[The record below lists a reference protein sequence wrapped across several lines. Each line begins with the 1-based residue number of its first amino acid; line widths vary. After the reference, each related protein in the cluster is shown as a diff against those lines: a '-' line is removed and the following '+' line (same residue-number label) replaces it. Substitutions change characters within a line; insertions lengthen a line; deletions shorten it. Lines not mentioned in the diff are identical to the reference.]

1 MLSSMS
7 RMDEVERQRLL
18 DEIARRDQ
26 RIVLLEQKIDALVR
40 RIFGVRSESL
50 DPAQLE
56 LLLDPDALKK
66 APAAEPADPGPAA
79 EERRDTR
86 GRQPRQPRIPDHL
99 PVEEQVLDPEAVL
112 ADPAAFR
119 RIGEE
124 TREQLDY
131 RPGRFLRRRLV
142 RPKYVRI
149 GDPLAKPVI
158 APLPP
163 SLQERC
169 NATPALIAEVVAAR
183 FADHQ
188 PYYRQSELFARQG
201 VSLHRKTLCDW
212 SLLAA
217 DWLSAIH
224 REIHKEHR
232 QSPYLQIDETPVR
245 YLDPGGGKTRN
256 GYLWT
261 SSIPRGSVYY
271 HWQPGRDQ
279 SGITHLLGGDDALAR
294 VIQCDGF
301 SAYPSWARGKPHVTL
316 MGCHAHVRRKFFE
329 ARDQSPR
336 LVAWILRQLGHLYQI
351 ERRLR
356 DAKAAP
362 VLREAARVSQSAA
375 IHARL
380 RKLFDR
386 LLQRRSILP
395 QSLLGKA
402 VRYALHQWDHLTV
415 YLTDGRV
422 EIDNN
427 LVENAI
433 RPTKLGAK
441 NWLFIGRE
449 DAGWKSAVLYTV
461 VENCRRLGIDPR
473 AYLTDV
479 LTRLPTLKTLADA
492 VTLTPANWLRE
503 SEGSQRKQAA

>member
-1 MLSSMS
+1 
-7 RMDEVERQRLL
+7 MDAAREQYLL
-18 DEIARRDQ
+18 DEIAKRDEQ
-26 RIVLLEQKIDALVR
+26 IALLKQTVDALVR
-40 RIFGVRSESL
+40 RIFGAKSETL

-66 APAAEPADPGPAA
+66 APAAAPADPGPAA
-79 EERRDTR
+79 DPR
-86 GRQPRQPRIPDHL
+86 GKRSKPRQPRIPEHL
-99 PVEEQVLDPEAVL
+99 PVEEHVLDPDVVL
-112 ADPAAFR
+112 AEPGAYR

-131 RPGRFLRRRLV
+131 RPGRFLRQRLV
-142 RPKYVRI
+142 RPKYLRI

-158 APLPP
+158 APLPAC
-163 SLQERC
+163 LQERC

-188 PYYRQSELFARQG
+188 PYYRQAELFARQG
-201 VSLHRKTLCDW
+201 VNLHRKTLCDW

-217 DWLSAIH
+217 DWLAAIY

-232 QSPYLQIDETPVR
+232 TSPYLQIDETPHR
-245 YLDPGGGKTRN
+245 YLDPGGGKTAT

-261 SSIPRGSVYY
+261 SHIPGGSVYY

-279 SGITHLLGGDDALAR
+279 SGITALLGDDQTQPR

-301 SAYPSWARGKPHVTL
+301 SAYPSWAGGKAHITL

-336 LVAWILRQLGHLYQI
+336 LVAWILRQLAHLYQI
-351 ERRLR
+351 EKRLR
-356 DAKAAP
+356 QTRAAP
-362 VLREAARVSQSAA
+362 VLREAARASQSAP
-375 IHARL
+375 IHMRL
-380 RKLFDR
+380 KKLFER
-386 LLQRRSILP
+386 LLQRPSILP
-395 QSLLGKA
+395 QSNLGKA
-402 VRYALHQWDHLTV
+402 VRYALNQWANLEV

-441 NWLFIGRE
+441 NWLFVGRE
-449 DAGWKSAVLYTV
+449 EAGWKTAVLYTL

-473 AYLTDV
+473 AYLADV
-479 LTRLPTLKTLADA
+479 LTRLPALAKLADA
-492 VTLTPANWLRE
+492 VTLTPANWLRAHQ
-503 SEGSQRKQAA
+503 GQQAPRAA

>member
-1 MLSSMS
+1 
-7 RMDEVERQRLL
+7 MDAAREQHLL
-18 DEIARRDQ
+18 DEIAKRDQ
-26 RIVLLEQKIDALVR
+26 QIALLEQKIDALVR
-40 RIFGVRSESL
+40 RIFGAKSETL

-66 APAAEPADPGPAA
+66 APAAASADPGPAVEPKGVKRTKA
-79 EERRDTR
+79 
-86 GRQPRQPRIPDHL
+86 RQPRIPEHL
-99 PVEEQVLDPEAVL
+99 PVEEQVLQPAVVL
-112 ADPAAFR
+112 AEPAAFR

-131 RPGRFLRRRLV
+131 RPGRFLRQRLV

-163 SLQERC
+163 CLLERC

-201 VSLHRKTLCDW
+201 VNLHRKTLCDW

-217 DWLSAIH
+217 DWLSAVY

-232 QSPYLQIDETPVR
+232 ASPYLQIDETPIR
-245 YLDPGGGKTRN
+245 YLDPGGGRTAT
-256 GYLWT
+256 GHLWT
-261 SSIPRGSVYY
+261 SNIPDGSVYY

-279 SGITHLLGGDDALAR
+279 SGITRLLGENDALPR

-301 SAYPSWARGKPHVTL
+301 SAYPSWARGKAHITL

-329 ARDQSPR
+329 ARDQSPK
-336 LVAWILRQLGHLYQI
+336 LVAWILRQLGHLYQT
-351 ERRLR
+351 ESRLR
-356 DAKAAP
+356 EAHATP
-362 VLREAARVSQSAA
+362 VLREAARASQSAP

-380 RKLFDR
+380 KKLFER
-386 LLQRRSILP
+386 LHQRRSILP
-395 QSLLGKA
+395 QSNLGKA
-402 VRYALHQWDHLTV
+402 VRYALNQWPNLTV

-427 LVENAI
+427 LAENAI

-479 LTRLPTLKTLADA
+479 LTRLPALAKLADA
-492 VTLTPANWLRE
+492 VTLTPANWLRTLQN
-503 SEGSQRKQAA
+503 SQTARAA